1 MTRNVSGWLPN
12 MIGPVEVHGDDGA
25 LPARPVLAFEGAYD
39 DPDNDRTVIPG
50 GTGSGG
56 SGSNL
61 GAALGVFKD
70 VSAGT
75 LRHRTIRVAGNL
87 SGVEDPAGYSGEV
100 HIRPVPPGH
109 YNVRDYGTM
118 VLDDSS
124 SPARAANQAAVEAA
138 IADMGPTIGSGAAS
152 YAGGVL
158 TFPPGVYYFED
169 ELVITRSCEI
179 RGSSASSGMQWS
191 QTVLCFPINK
201 RGIVLEW
208 VSDSADGGR
217 ADGSVL
223 KNIAIVFGF
232 WTPGTPTH
240 YWARWDVSTAY
251 AVGNVVI
258 PAQWSKWGYAFE
270 CIDAGTSGTDDSF
283 FPGRNMQEGIV
294 NCRRDQKLTLMTNAT
309 PIECTSASGHGLTT
323 GDKVIIED
331 ALGNTAG
338 NGTWTVTVTGA
349 DTFTLDTS
357 VGNGVY
363 TANSGTFGHI
373 FDDGGCQWRLI
384 HAHGIDIRATMCT
397 VENVYIGGCAGNG
410 INVTA
415 DVTRVGRGGA
425 NLFHINSPT
434 IQECGGHGICVDGND
449 VNVSEIRSPN
459 ILDPGGFGMMLN
471 PALGLYCVN
480 PHTRD
485 PQGGFAYWF
494 DRCTV
499 DAAYAEGGAGPIHPG
514 NYAEVRTATA
524 GSGPWDGFTDAA
536 RAVWTTGD
544 TISLH
549 DIRRPTV
556 PNGYYYVALGSGTTD
571 ATTEPTWPT
580 RAGSTVDDNGI
591 SWLRWGIYGDLTD
604 ALDIAWGSTSGATGV
619 VRGGGQER
627 NVTCSPSPVAGG
639 YRVSTTLAPFGEGT
653 GYVIQQYQS
662 AGGAGGVDPNGC
674 QVDLKWDVADSVWQ
688 WLVQDAYTPM
698 FFGMYGTLIRPG
710 LLGCP
715 QGVGLGA
722 GGLPTTNSYPKIASA
737 NRAPTGG
744 EGPYL
749 QGDFVLNNSPSAG
762 GVFGWRCTVSGTPGT
777 WEAEYVSTTPLSA
790 GAQAI
795 SVLDIDWSLS
805 GVYTKTLAAG
815 GNTFTFSN
823 ATDGQTIIVI
833 LTGAASTVSWPS
845 VKWSGGVAPTQ
856 TASGTDVYTFVK
868 AGSTI
873 YGSVVQAMA

>member
-1 MTRNVSGWLPN
+1 MTARNVSGWLPN
-12 MIGPVEVHGDDGA
+12 MIGPVKVHGDDGE

-75 LRHRTIRVAGNL
+75 LRHRTLRVAGNL
-87 SGVEDPAGYSGEV
+87 SGVEDPAGYTGEV
-100 HIRPVPPGH
+100 HIRPSPPGH
-109 YNVRDYGTM
+109 YNVRDYGDM
-118 VLDDSS
+118 VLDDST
-124 SPARAANQAAVEAA
+124 PEARAANQAAVAAA

-158 TFPPGVYYFED
+158 YFPPGIYYFED
-169 ELVITRSCEI
+169 TLFITRSIEL
-179 RGSSASSGMQWS
+179 RGHTASNGMFWT
-191 QTVLCFPINK
+191 QTVLMFPGDG
-201 RGIVLEW
+201 RGLVPEW
-208 VSDSADGGR
+208 VADSTDGGR
-217 ADGSVL
+217 GDGVVI
-223 KNIAIVFGF
+223 KNIAIGAGLY
-232 WTPGTPTH
+232 TPSIAATPA
-240 YWARWDVSTAY
+240 WARWDVSTAY
-251 AVGNVVI
+251 DVGDIVI
-258 PAQWSKWGYAFE
+258 PAQWSKWGYAFK
-270 CIDAGTSGTDDSF
+270 CTNAGTSGTDDSF
-283 FPGRNMQEGIV
+283 FPGRNMQEGRPSIV
-294 NCRRDQKLTLMTNAT
+294 A
-309 PIECTSASGHGLTT
+309 EGTT
-323 GDKVIIED
+323 YND
-331 ALGNTAG
+331 
-338 NGTWTVTVTGA
+338 
-349 DTFTLDTS
+349 
-357 VGNGVY
+357 NGVEW
-363 TANSGTFGHI
+363 T
-373 FDDGGCQWRLI
+373 LI
-384 HAHGIDIRATMCT
+384 YAHGIDIRATS
-397 VENVYIGGCAGNG
+397 VSLENVYIFGFAGNG

-415 DVTRVGRGGA
+415 DVGVVGAGGA
-425 NLFHINSPT
+425 NLFCITRPVISAV
-434 IQECGGHGICVDGND
+434 GGHGICVDGND
-449 VNVSEIRSPN
+449 VNVSKIDSPN
-459 ILDPGGFGMMLN
+459 ILDCGGFGMMLN
-471 PALGLYCVN
+471 PALGLYVVN
-480 PHTRD
+480 AHVRD

-499 DAAYAEGGAGPIHPG
+499 DAVYAEGGAGPTHCG
-514 NYAEVRTATA
+514 NYAEVRNATA

-536 RAVWTTGD
+536 REVWTTGD

-556 PNGYYYVALGSGTTD
+556 PNGYYYVALGSGTTH

-580 RAGSTVDDNGI
+580 RAGSVVDDNGI

-604 ALDIAWGSTSGATGV
+604 PVDIAWGGSSGATGII
-619 VRGGGQER
+619 RGGGQER
-627 NVTCSPSPVAGG
+627 NVTCSPSPAAGG
-639 YRVSTTLAPFGEGT
+639 YRVSTTLAPFGSGS

-674 QVDLKWDVADSVWQ
+674 QVDLKWDAADSVWQ
-688 WLVQDAYTPM
+688 WLVQDTYTPM

-715 QGVGLGA
+715 QGVGLGSA
-722 GGLPTTNSYPKIASA
+722 GLPTTNSYPKALSA

-762 GVFGWRCTVSGTPGT
+762 AVFGWRCTVSGTPGT
-777 WEAEYVSTTPLSA
+777 WEAEYTSVTPLSA

-795 SVLDIDWSLS
+795 SALAVDWSLS